1 MEYKKNKV
9 NGYREGYNYPIGH
22 YKLDLYSED
31 KKRKFVKGN
40 LKKNM
45 KDDIKGSFW
54 TPCDEKA
61 KGRQRSGRQSRHSFC
76 DGE

>member
-22 YKLDLYSED
+22 YGLDLYSED
-31 KKRKFVKGN
+31 KKRKL
-40 LKKNM
+40 LKENPKRNV

-61 KGRQRSGRQSRHSFC
+61 KWRHSFC

>member
-22 YKLDLYSED
+22 YGLDIYSED
-31 KKRKFVKGN
+31 KNRKVLKGN
-40 LKKNM
+40 PKKNM
-45 KDDIKGSFW
+45 KNNIEGSFW
-54 TPCDEKA
+54 TPCDEKTE
-61 KGRQRSGRQSRHSFC
+61 GRHSFC

>member
-22 YKLDLYSED
+22 YGLDLYSED
-31 KKRKFVKGN
+31 KKRNSKRDI
-40 LKKNM
+40 
-45 KDDIKGSFW
+45 KDDPKGSFW

-61 KGRQRSGRQSRHSFC
+61 KGRHSFC